1 MRKTG
6 PNDVSDASFEPKV
19 CVFYLFHVLLILSN
33 FFGSSRF
40 YSHCKATGRIRLS
53 CDEENR
59 PKGMYYLFF
68 FAFFLTIFIFF
79 GFFSY

>member
-6 PNDVSDASFEPKV
+6 PNHMSDASFGPKV
-19 CVFYLFHVLLILSN
+19 CVFYLFHVLLILTS

-40 YSHCKATGRIRLS
+40 YSHCKATGRIPLG

-59 PKGMYYLFF
+59 PK
-68 FAFFLTIFIFF
+68 
-79 GFFSY
+79 